1 MAIKFTGN
9 DDFQD
14 IFTLGSNQATTVTGG
29 AGASNDMLYIN
40 ARQVAT
46 VSANSDATQTIV
58 LEAGVEITEV
68 TSNILGTKIVF
79 TNTDGLDTVV
89 NANAANTF
97 KIGEATYTADEL
109 VAFSDANANYTVT
122 GNEKAAAAASAP
134 VISDADSDITIQ
146 ANVVK
151 SLDTSVT
158 VTDAEN
164 DFTAGTIVFTDSTDK
179 TDTDYG
185 DFALNGT
192 TAYMDTTSNYVIA
205 LDANGDEQVV
215 GTVVTATNNDKM
227 TIKLNANA
235 DAGTI
240 ETLIESATYTA
251 ADTGDITL
259 NVTLTDAAGNA
270 MTHSYDASVLAET
283 PLAFSALSNDL
294 VVVARTDTA
303 TVNVDLGMNATVNT
317 DDATAL
323 NVNNTDLVGGT
334 LEIALSGTT
343 DAADQLTFK
352 AATATTAGIRMMG
365 DVLVYDADGT
375 DTNAATNEEVI
386 GTLSGTGTADSPYV
400 ITFMTGVTNAD
411 VNYLLNNLEFDTSDT
426 AAIGERTVTF
436 TLTDNTETNVA
447 TASTS
452 MFVVNS
458 FMTLTTAND
467 TGADFVGTADT
478 DAYQAANDALD
489 SGDVLDGGAGT
500 DFLLAEL
507 TETSVAPTVSN
518 VEQFRLSANDT
529 TSDNEISFA
538 NVTHDTDGAV
548 TISVDG
554 TENVIVTN
562 VGTSV
567 GKIDLSNAGNAEA
580 DTTDFTLLD
589 TVADKNGVLDYTG
602 SNGAD
607 TLTMAETLNNED
619 SLDGGTESET
629 GTKNAAV
636 TVDDALTADINGL
649 DATTGA
655 LDIKNFESITLTNV
669 TAASTINAAG
679 ISGDGLKT
687 ADGSLANDTKL
698 AIEGTDLDTT
708 AGVSEVTITDIN
720 DTINQIDVSGA
731 ADVTVTF
738 AADADVTL
746 ISSGAGDL
754 TANMGNTL
762 DGADTLTG
770 GAGENT
776 VNATFNGQSAAA
788 AVSIAATGIAFT
800 ISDET
805 VVVTSST
812 AIAVG
817 DIVSFGTV
825 TAANAL
831 NAAAAEALSG
841 NEFIVTASDATTFTF
856 ENTVQAANTSASS
869 AVAASTFVDVSLD
882 GNTAIAA
889 AAAIETINITADTN
903 ASTFDFTKM
912 KAAAIN
918 LQGDADV
925 TIDNITSTT
934 ALTINAADDATV
946 ASSTATDSE
955 FTGNLTLDIDAAG
968 DHIIS
973 GGQGDDTFTF
983 SETATIDANDNI
995 EGGAGTDTLTGTLD
1009 NAATSIDI
1017 DSTESITLDVAANT
1031 AVALNVTA
1039 ANTAFSVGKTVTL
1052 TSTAASHGLTT
1063 GDIFTFGAV
1072 TATAANNTA
1081 AAAALSGN
1089 SFATVTGLNT
1099 FTVTNTVAGGTS
1111 EAAATATAG
1120 TTIDVDNADSA
1131 DTSLT
1136 ATNVVFT
1143 VGTTVHIASTTHGL
1157 STGDTVTF
1165 GAVTAT
1171 AANNTAAA
1179 AALSGNTFAITVVD
1193 ANSYTITNTVAGGTA
1208 EAVASIASA
1217 YSSTIASGTGRTVD
1231 LANVDAGTA
1240 NTTELVFTDDANYG
1254 VELELDNVDA
1264 TITSIDMSDIS
1275 GVVKMGVND
1284 TKLTGTTTY
1293 IVANDTTNNDGTA
1306 AITIVDTALSAG
1318 VIVGDYISLSAVEV
1332 GSTTADT
1339 ALETLLNNGSYLV
1352 TAIGTNDF
1360 TIEASLDA
1368 DDNNAFDIADAT
1380 YTETTPQTA
1389 TMDISATA
1397 DTDTTIVSGTD
1408 ANQIFTGAGDDTITI
1423 TSTESGAATFTTADV
1438 INAFGGDDTLT
1449 AKVDSN
1455 TGAVSIMDVET
1466 LNLEATEAMT
1476 LDLSNVTHTTAG
1488 ETTLNITG
1496 GQEVT
1501 LTNPGAAISTIA
1513 TDTGTA
1519 AGLIV
1524 SFDND
1529 ADRDLSINLGT
1540 GQPDTFTFAANFDNA
1555 VGGVDM
1561 GTVTITGFE
1570 AAGTTDRIIIDDNNG
1585 TDVFS
1590 NLDLKFTNYDSNSD
1604 GSNDSLKIS
1613 LISGDGSEGV
1623 INLIGLTSSDISVG
1637 DDIILA

>member
-1089 SFATVTGLNT
+1089 
-1099 FTVTNTVAGGTS
+1099 
-1111 EAAATATAG
+1111 
-1120 TTIDVDNADSA
+1120 
-1131 DTSLT
+1131 
-1136 ATNVVFT
+1136 
-1143 VGTTVHIASTTHGL
+1143 
-1157 STGDTVTF
+1157 
-1165 GAVTAT
+1165 
-1171 AANNTAAA
+1171 
-1179 AALSGNTFAITVVD
+1179 TFAITVVD